1 MFHHA
6 PKVLSYSSNQSNR
19 KLRSDKSQKI
29 PLKLSHTSTIR
40 LLEVTL
46 WSRILG
52 DLYFDFEFTRPNVR
66 KLIPKN
72 IDLFLIM
79 KLSVFCSAQ
88 YAFICRKVL
97 IKMGIYWVISGKQS
111 TPRQSST
118 CTHTQFLMFVLFID
132 YHYML
137 VHKNVFII

>member
-97 IKMGIYWVISGKQS
+97 IKMGIYWVISGK
-111 TPRQSST
+111 
-118 CTHTQFLMFVLFID
+118 
-132 YHYML
+132 
-137 VHKNVFII
+137 

>member
-79 KLSVFCSAQ
+79 KLSVFCSVQ

-111 TPRQSST
+111 TTRHLST